1 MKSRKLVII
10 LSWLCV
16 LATMTM
22 IFLFS
27 SQNAEKSTETS
38 TGFVEDVL
46 QTVLPKDEVTP
57 ELVQRT
63 QMVIPFRKIAHFGI
77 FMLLGFSLINAFRL
91 TVNSKWYISY
101 ICSFLSGVI
110 YAITDEWHQNFID
123 GRGAT
128 YKDVLIDSA
137 GVIVGIAVF
146 AGFYYLDKY
155 IKQKSKKPIK

>member
-16 LATMTM
+16 MATMTM

-77 FMLLGFSLINAFRL
+77 FMLLGFSLINAFAL
-91 TVNSKWYISY
+91 FCFVSSSVFS
-101 ICSFLSGVI
+101 CSFLYNV
-110 YAITDEWHQNFID
+110 
-123 GRGAT
+123 
-128 YKDVLIDSA
+128 V
-137 GVIVGIAVF
+137 
-146 AGFYYLDKY
+146 
-155 IKQKSKKPIK
+155 